1 MEDNNFINILGYKI
15 FKNSIM
21 DAIDYIDKKNKIHI
35 VSGNP
40 EVLYT
45 GLNNKMLFENF
56 TSSNS
61 LIIPDGVGIQI
72 AARILKTPVQEK
84 IAGIDLMKK
93 IIYKLSLENKSIY
106 LLGTTDE
113 NLKACVTNIVGEF
126 PKIKIAGYRNGYFDI
141 NNPVDILDEI
151 KEKKPYAI
159 FVAMGCPRQ
168 EEFIV
173 RYMDELPSKIFMGV
187 GGSFDVVAEKVNR
200 APKWM
205 IKLGLEWLYRVLKE
219 PWRIKRLGSIP
230 KFLLLVI
237 RGKNKNEQ
245 K

>member
-1 MEDNNFINILGYKI
+1 MEDRNFIKVLGYKI
-15 FKNSIM
+15 FKNNIN
-21 DAIDYIDKKNKIHI
+21 DVIDYIDNKNKVHI
-35 VSGNP
+35 ISGNP

-45 GLNNKMLFENF
+45 GLNNKNLFENF

-72 AARILKTPVQEK
+72 AAKFLKTPVKEK
-84 IAGIDLMKK
+84 IAGIDLMKE
-93 IIYKLSLENKSIY
+93 IIKKLSLENKSIY
-106 LLGTTDE
+106 LLGTTNE
-113 NLKACVTNIVGEF
+113 NLKACVTNIRNNYPKVKIVGY
-126 PKIKIAGYRNGYFDI
+126 KDGYFDI
-141 NNPVDILDEI
+141 NNPKELLKEI
-151 KEKKPYAI
+151 KEKEPYAI

-173 RYMDELPSKIFMGV
+173 KYMDELPCKILMGV
-187 GGSFDVVAEKVNR
+187 GGSFDVIAEKVNR

-230 KFLLLVI
+230 KFLFLVVK
-237 RGKNKNEQ
+237 RKNK
-245 K
+245 

>member
-1 MEDNNFINILGYKI
+1 MENNNFVDILGYKV
-15 FKNSIM
+15 FKNSIT
-21 DAIDYIDKKNKIHI
+21 DAINYIDTKDKIHI
-35 VSGNP
+35 ISGNP

-45 GLNNKMLFENF
+45 GLNNIKLFKNF

-72 AARILKTPVQEK
+72 AAKFLKTPVKEK
-84 IAGIDLMKK
+84 IAGIDLMKE
-93 IIYKLSLENKSIY
+93 IIKKLSLENKSIY

-113 NLKACVTNIVGEF
+113 NLKACVANIVADF
-126 PKIKIAGYRNGYFDI
+126 PKINISGYRNGYFDI
-141 NNPVDILDEI
+141 NNPGEVLEEI

-173 RYMDELPSKIFMGV
+173 RYMNELPCKIFMGV
-187 GGSFDVVAEKVNR
+187 GGSFDVIAEKVNR

-230 KFLLLVI
+230 KFLLLVL
-237 RGKNKNEQ
+237 RGKRIDHE
-245 K
+245 

>member
-1 MEDNNFINILGYKI
+1 MEDNNFIDVLGYKV
-15 FKNSIM
+15 FKNRLV
-21 DAIDYIDKKNKIHI
+21 DAVNYVNGFNKIHI
-35 VSGNP
+35 ISGNP

-45 GLNNKMLFENF
+45 GLNNKVLFENF
-56 TSSNS
+56 TSKDSF
-61 LIIPDGVGIQI
+61 IIPDGVGVQI
-72 AARILKTPVQEK
+72 ASKILRTPVKEK
-84 IAGIDLMKK
+84 IAGIDLMKE
-93 IIYKLSLENKSIY
+93 IINKASLENKSIY

-113 NLKACVTNIVGEF
+113 SLKACVANLVIKYPGINIT
-126 PKIKIAGYRNGYFDI
+126 GYKNGFFDI
-141 NNPVDILDEI
+141 NNPVEIINEI

-173 RYMDELPSKIFMGV
+173 RYMDELPCKIFMGV
-187 GGSFDVVAEKVNR
+187 GGSFDVIAEKVNR

-237 RGKNKNEQ
+237 RGKSRL
-245 K
+245 

>member
-1 MEDNNFINILGYKI
+1 MEDNNFIDVLGYKV
-15 FKNSIM
+15 FKNSLV
-21 DAIDYIDKKNKIHI
+21 DAVNYVNEFNKIHI
-35 VSGNP
+35 ISGNP

-45 GLNNKMLFENF
+45 GLNNKVLFENF
-56 TSSNS
+56 TSKDSF
-61 LIIPDGVGIQI
+61 IIPDGVGVQI
-72 AARILKTPVQEK
+72 ASKILKTPVKEK
-84 IAGIDLMKK
+84 IAGIDLMKE
-93 IIYKLSLENKSIY
+93 IINKASLENKSIY

-113 NLKACVTNIVGEF
+113 NLKACVANLVIKYPGINIT
-126 PKIKIAGYRNGYFDI
+126 GYKNGFFDI
-141 NNPVDILDEI
+141 NNPIEIINEI
-151 KEKKPYAI
+151 KEKKPHAI

-173 RYMDELPSKIFMGV
+173 RYMDELPCKIFMGV
-187 GGSFDVVAEKVNR
+187 GGSFDVIAEKVNR

-237 RGKNKNEQ
+237 RGKK
-245 K
+245 

>member
-1 MEDNNFINILGYKI
+1 MKDNNFIEILGYKI
-15 FKNSIM
+15 FKNSIE
-21 DAIDYIDKKNKIHI
+21 DAINYIEDKNKLHI
-35 VSGNP
+35 ISGNP
-40 EVLYT
+40 EVLYN

-56 TSSNS
+56 TSNNS

-72 AARILKTPVQEK
+72 AAKFLKTPVKEK
-84 IAGIDLMKK
+84 IAGIDLLKELIK
-93 IIYKLSLENKSIY
+93 KLSLENKSIY

-113 NLKACVTNIVGEF
+113 NLKACVANIIMEF
-126 PKIKIAGYRNGYFDI
+126 PEVNISGYRDGYFDI
-141 NNPVDILDEI
+141 NNPIELLNEI

-173 RYMDELPSKIFMGV
+173 RYMEELPCQIFMGV
-187 GGSFDVVAEKVNR
+187 GGSFDVIAEKVTR

-205 IKLGLEWLYRVLKE
+205 IKLGLEWLYRVAKE

-230 KFLLLVI
+230 KFLLLVV
-237 RGKNKNEQ
+237 RGKNKNE
-245 K
+245 

>member
-1 MEDNNFINILGYKI
+1 MDGNNFIDILGYKV
-15 FKNSIM
+15 FKNSM
-21 DAIDYIDKKNKIHI
+21 KDAINYIESKNKIHI

-40 EVLYT
+40 EVHYT
-45 GLNNKMLFENF
+45 GLNNKKLFENF
-56 TSSNS
+56 TSRDS

-72 AARILKTPVQEK
+72 AAKILKTPVKEK

-93 IIYKLSLENKSIY
+93 IIEKVSLENKSIY

-113 NLKACVTNIVGEF
+113 NLKACVTNIVGKF

-141 NNPVDILDEI
+141 NNPVDILQEI
-151 KEKKPYAI
+151 KEKKPDAI

-173 RYMDELPSKIFMGV
+173 RYMDELPCKIFMGV
-187 GGSFDVVAEKVNR
+187 GGSFDVIAEKVNR

-205 IKLGLEWLYRVLKE
+205 IKLGLEWLYRVAKE

-237 RGKNKNEQ
+237 RGKNKNE
-245 K
+245 